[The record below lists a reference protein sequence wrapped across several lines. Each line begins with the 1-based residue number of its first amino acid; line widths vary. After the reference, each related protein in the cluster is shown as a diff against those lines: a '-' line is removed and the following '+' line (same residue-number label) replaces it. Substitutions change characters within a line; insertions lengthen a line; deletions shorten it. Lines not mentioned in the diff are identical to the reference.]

1 MDGLGSY
8 KCRNTKQKIT
18 RLFKGEK
25 NVTKKEIAVFIDQ
38 ITRDRA
44 TGDLLVV
51 GWAVDEVTKMIP
63 TIKVE
68 KPNVLIDVTHVVR
81 LDINHLYDLD
91 VKTQSGFKIR
101 ISGKMRGKAIL
112 DFQTKDHQNGI
123 AVKLSGHYPY
133 EDGVETSWQK
143 KKRLLKKGLNYTRTY
158 GVKKALRRVK
168 MELKPGSVDYSEWIQ
183 KYENIDLA
191 EQKKQAKTLTHQP
204 LFSIL
209 MPVYNVETKWLE
221 KCIDSVLAQ
230 TYENW
235 ELCISDDAS
244 TDPAIRKSLEK
255 YQQKDSRIKVV
266 FREENGHISL
276 ATNSALELASG
287 EFVVLLDNDDELA
300 PFALFEAASALNE
313 NPELDLIYSDEDKID
328 ADDNR
333 FDPHFKA
340 DWSPDTL
347 MGNNY
352 ISHLGIYRTE
362 IVRTLGGFRKGYE
375 GSQDYDLVLRFTE
388 IIPEEHIYHIDKILY
403 HWRTI
408 PGSTA
413 TSGEAKSYIYDSG
426 VKALTDTLERRG
438 IKGEVRPGRI
448 SGFYEVTYDVLSED
462 LVSVII
468 PTKNGYEDLKMCV
481 DSIIEK
487 TTYPNYEIIVADNG
501 STDPKMQ
508 ELFDSYREKL
518 KERFIVELIDIPFN
532 YSRINNLA
540 VEKASG
546 KYLLFLNND
555 TEVIEPEWMTH
566 MVSYAQFDRIG
577 CVGAKL
583 YYPDDTTQHAGVLI
597 GIGGVA
603 GHALNNYDRSHCGYF
618 GRLVIDVNYMAVTA
632 ACMMIK
638 ASDFEAVGGFDETLE
653 VAFNDVDLCLK
664 VYELGRYNV
673 YAHQAELYHFESKSR
688 GYEDTPEKQRRFA
701 GEIKKMQDRWP
712 AYIAHDPFYNDNLTK
727 EGIGDF
733 SLRPD

>member
-1 MDGLGSY
+1 M
-8 KCRNTKQKIT
+8 Q
-18 RLFKGEK
+18 
-25 NVTKKEIAVFIDQ
+25 KKEIAVFIDQ
-38 ITRDRA
+38 ITRERA
-44 TGDLLVV
+44 SGDLLVV
-51 GWAVDEVTKMIP
+51 GWAIDEVTKEIP
-63 TIKVE
+63 KIKVDKDNLLAE
-68 KPNVLIDVTHVVR
+68 TTPVVR
-81 LDINHLYDLD
+81 LDINHLYGLD

-101 ISGKMRGKAIL
+101 LSGKMRGRAIL
-112 DFQTKDHQNGI
+112 DFQTKEHQNGI
-123 AVKLSGHYPY
+123 AVKLNAHYPY
-133 EDGVETSWQK
+133 DDGIESAWQK
-143 KKRLLKKGLNYTRTY
+143 QKRLLKKGINYARTH
-158 GVKKALRRVK
+158 GVKKAIRRIK
-168 MELKPGSVDYSEWIQ
+168 LELKPGSVDYAEWITRHE
-183 KYENIDLA
+183 KVDLKA
-191 EQKKQAKTLTHQP
+191 QQNQAKEFAYRP
-204 LFSIL
+204 LISVV
-209 MPVYNVETKWLE
+209 MPVYNVEIKWLE

-230 TYENW
+230 TYDHW

-244 TDPAIRKSLEK
+244 TDPAIRKCLEA
-255 YQQKDSRIKVV
+255 YQAKDERIKVV

-276 ATNSALELASG
+276 ATNSALEKAEG
-287 EFVVLLDNDDELA
+287 EFIALLDNDDELP
-300 PFALFEAASALNE
+300 PFALYEVAKVLNE
-313 NPELDLIYSDEDKID
+313 RPELDLIYSDEDKID
-328 ADDNR
+328 ADGNR

-352 ISHLGIYRTE
+352 ISHLGVYRTS
-362 IVRTLGGFRKGYE
+362 IVKELGGFRKGYE

-388 IIPEEHIYHIDKILY
+388 KIPAEHIYHIDRVLY

-413 TSGEAKSYIYDSG
+413 SSGEAKSYIYDSG
-426 VKALTDTLERRG
+426 VKALTDALARRK
-438 IKGEVRPGRI
+438 IKGKVRPGRI
-448 SGFYEVTYDVLSED
+448 SGFYEVTYEVLEEE

-468 PTKNGYEDLKMCV
+468 PTKNGYDDLKVCV

-487 TTYPNYEIIVADNG
+487 TTYPNYEIIIADNG

-508 ELFDSYREKL
+508 ELFAEYKKQLND
-518 KERFIVELIDIPFN
+518 RFIVELIDIPFN

-540 VEKASG
+540 AEKASG
-546 KYLLFLNND
+546 KYYLFLNND
-555 TEVIEPEWMTH
+555 TEVIEPNWMTT

-583 YYPDDTTQHAGVLI
+583 FYPDDTTQHAGVLL

-603 GHALNNYDRSHCGYF
+603 GHALNNYDRTHCGYF
-618 GRLVIDVNYMAVTA
+618 GRLVIDVDYLAVTA
-632 ACMMIK
+632 ACMMVK
-638 ASDFEAVGGFDETLE
+638 AADFKAVNGFDETLE

-664 VYELGRYNV
+664 VYELGRNNV

-688 GYEDTPEKQRRFA
+688 GYEDTPEKQKRFA
-701 GEIKKMQDRWP
+701 GEIKKMQDKWP